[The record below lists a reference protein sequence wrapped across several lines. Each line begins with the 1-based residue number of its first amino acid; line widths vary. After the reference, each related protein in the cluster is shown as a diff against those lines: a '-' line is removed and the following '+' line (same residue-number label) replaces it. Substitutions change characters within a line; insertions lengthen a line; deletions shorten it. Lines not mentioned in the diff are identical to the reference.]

1 MLKTKKLLEAI
12 TLMSDLLK
20 YQDRIE
26 DEFKI
31 NISEAQ
37 PSFVAGRL
45 FELLYDELLT
55 DRGLSIVD
63 DFLFDG
69 VIYCEDTPYEIVE
82 EIDGLEAV
90 EAVYKITT
98 PEELCL
104 YLENKNMIKR

>member
-20 YQDRIE
+20 YQDKVQS
-26 DEFKI
+26 EFKL
-31 NISEAQ
+31 NISETQ
-37 PSFVAGRL
+37 PSFAAGRL

-55 DRGLSIVD
+55 ERGLAIVD

-69 VIYCEDTPYEIVE
+69 VTYDEDTPYEIVE
-82 EIDGLEAV
+82 EIDGLG
-90 EAVYKITT
+90 AVYKITN

-104 YLENKNMIKR
+104 YLENKGMIKQ

>member
-1 MLKTKKLLEAI
+1 
-12 TLMSDLLK
+12 MSDLFK
-20 YQDRIE
+20 YE
-26 DEFKI
+26 DKVQSEFKL

-37 PSFVAGRL
+37 PSFAAGRL

-63 DFLFDG
+63 DFLFNG

-82 EIDGLEAV
+82 EIDGLEV

-104 YLENKNMIKR
+104 YLENKGMIKR

>member
-12 TLMSDLLK
+12 TLMSDLFK
-20 YQDRIE
+20 YE
-26 DEFKI
+26 DKVQNEFKL
-31 NISEAQ
+31 NISETQ
-37 PSFVAGRL
+37 PS
-45 FELLYDELLT
+45 YDELLT

-90 EAVYKITT
+90 YKITT

-104 YLENKNMIKR
+104 YLENKGLIKR